1 MGLKQQLLFQKEAF
15 ILENGA
21 RLQPIE
27 IGYETYGTLN
37 DDKTNVILLEHA
49 LTGTAHAAK
58 HHETDAP
65 GWWDDYIGPGKALD
79 TKHYFIICTNVFGG
93 CSGST
98 GPSSVNPDT
107 GAQYRL
113 SFPRFSVKDIVRVQ
127 YELIKTLGITK
138 LKAVIGGSM
147 GGMQA
152 TEWAVSYSDAVSSVI
167 NIASPLAASPDAIGF
182 NLIQRMAILNDPEFN
197 DGNYLTQPEGG
208 LATARM
214 VGMMTY
220 RTSELFSQR
229 FERFTVDE
237 SSKDTFSKE
246 HFQIESYLQYQGDSF
261 VERFDA
267 NSYLYLTKA
276 IDLFD
281 VIRSQDGAAPSY
293 THIQVPY
300 LLIGI
305 TSDQLFRIRDLR
317 RDFELLKTAGVPVS
331 YHEID
336 SDYGHDAFLVQSEVP
351 KFAPILSEFLLQKT
365 EEKAF

>member
-1 MGLKQQLLFQKEAF
+1 MELKQQLLFQKEAL

-21 RLQPIE
+21 VLQPVE
-27 IGYETYGTLN
+27 IGYETYGRLN
-37 DDKTNVILLEHA
+37 SDKSNVILLEHA

-58 HHETDAP
+58 HDETDTP
-65 GWWDDYIGPGKALD
+65 GWWDDYIGPGKPLD
-79 TKHYFIICTNVFGG
+79 TNHYFIICTNVFGG

-98 GPSSVNPDT
+98 GPSSINPET
-107 GAQYRL
+107 GTPYRL
-113 SFPRFSVKDIVRVQ
+113 SFPGFSIKDIVRVQ
-127 YELIKTLGITK
+127 FELVCSLHISK

-152 TEWAVSYSDAVSSVI
+152 TEWAISYPDHVESVI

-182 NLIQRMAILNDPEFN
+182 NLIQRMAILNDPDFN
-197 DGNYLTQPEGG
+197 DGNYSSQPEGG

-214 VGMMTY
+214 IGMMTY
-220 RTSELFSQR
+220 RTSELFSKR
-229 FERFTVDE
+229 FERFTVAE
-237 SSKDTFSKE
+237 SSKSAFSKE

-281 VIRSQDGAAPSY
+281 VIHSQDNAAPPYSQ
-293 THIQVPY
+293 IKIPY

-305 TSDQLFRIRDLR
+305 TTDQLFRISDLR
-317 RDFELLKTAGVPVS
+317 RDFELLKVAGVPVT

-336 SDYGHDAFLVQSEVP
+336 SEYGHDAFLVHSEAT
-351 KFAPILSEFLLQKT
+351 KFAPILTEFLLPK
-365 EEKAF
+365 EKIIH

>member
-21 RLQPIE
+21 TLQPVE
-27 IGYETYGTLN
+27 IGYETYGQLN
-37 DDKTNVILLEHA
+37 ADKSNAILLLHA

-58 HHETDAP
+58 HHEADTP

-79 TKHYFIICTNVFGG
+79 TDRFFVICPNVFGG

-98 GPSSVNPDT
+98 GPSSINPKT
-107 GAQYRL
+107 GIPYRL
-113 SFPRFSVKDIVRVQ
+113 SFPGFSVKDIVRVQ
-127 YELIKTLGITK
+127 YELIKTLHISK

-152 TEWAVSYSDAVSSVI
+152 TEWAICYSDHVNSVI

-182 NLIQRMAILNDPEFN
+182 NLIQRMAILNDPDFN
-197 DGNYLTQPEGG
+197 DGNYIAQPEGG

-220 RTSELFSQR
+220 RTSELFSKR
-229 FERFTVDE
+229 FERFTVAE
-237 SSKDTFSKE
+237 SSKSAFSKE

-281 VIRSQDGAAPSY
+281 VIRSQESEAPPYS
-293 THIQVPY
+293 HIKIPY

-305 TSDQLFRIRDLR
+305 TSDQLFRISDLR
-317 RDFELLKTAGVPVS
+317 RDFELLKAAGVPVT

-336 SDYGHDAFLVQSEVP
+336 SEYGHDAFLVHSEVI
-351 KFAPILSEFLLQKT
+351 KFAPILTEFLLPT
-365 EEKAF
+365 EKIAH